1 MRAIRE
7 NETESGHKESLQ
19 TRGIT
24 FYVFFYPVV
33 IRVIPH
39 ITNLVEEEE
48 EEEAPPGDDP

>member
-48 EEEAPPGDDP
+48 EEAPGDDP